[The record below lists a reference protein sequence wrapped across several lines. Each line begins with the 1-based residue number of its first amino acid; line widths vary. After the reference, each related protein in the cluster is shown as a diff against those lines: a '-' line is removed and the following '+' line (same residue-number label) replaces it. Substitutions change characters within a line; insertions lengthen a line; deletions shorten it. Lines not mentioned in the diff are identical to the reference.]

1 MFYKKTF
8 FDRVK
13 SSVARTVD
21 NKIYLE
27 GGAVLSDFTGGLT
40 SHSIWRW
47 GDTQLAEVIRDQ
59 IFRYPHL
66 DYKYF
71 YDANRDD
78 LANLLL
84 GNLPPFIAPQHFSV
98 YYPGLSGADAIEGA
112 VKLSYQFHAAKGSSQ
127 RKYVISFAESYHG
140 STMGALSYG
149 DRPNLKLYRELLP
162 SNVVRLPEV
171 NQIRYGMPEGACY
184 TDAILSLQ
192 KTIER
197 VGAENIACVI
207 GETISGG
214 LTGFV
219 PKPSGY
225 WRAVKEVTASYGIHL
240 ILDEVICGTGTTG
253 RYYCCEED
261 DVFPDILVL
270 GKTLAGGY
278 FPLNALVCTNEIFD
292 LIEVKE
298 GRIQQSNTFQG
309 HSTAVA
315 AAVYIQNRLITEG
328 LIERAGRVGQ
338 QACERIA
345 ARLAELGLSGQP
357 VGRGLRFSIQF
368 GEGADEFT
376 REVALDIERRHKYLV
391 DGKWHRIA
399 FSPQLTVSEDMIFD
413 CIEKVLESCKLNA
426 KKLDVK
432 SRSKSD
438 PQARWSTVW

>member
-1 MFYKKTF
+1 MFYRKTF

-13 SSVARTVD
+13 NSVARAVG

-27 GGAVLSDFTGGLT
+27 DGAVFFDFTGGLT

-59 IFRYPHL
+59 ITRYPHL

-71 YDANRDD
+71 YDTNRDE

-84 GNLPPFIAPQHFSV
+84 GSLPPFTAPQNFSV
-98 YYPGLSGADAIEGA
+98 YYPGLSGSDAIEGA
-112 VKLSYQFHAAKGSSQ
+112 VKLSYQFHAANGSSQ
-127 RKYVISFAESYHG
+127 RKFVISFAESYHG

-149 DRPNLKLYRELLP
+149 DRPNLQLYRELLP
-162 SNVVRLPEV
+162 TNVVRLPEV
-171 NQIRYGMPEGACY
+171 NHVRHGLPEDECY
-184 TDAILSLQ
+184 ANATSSLRQ
-192 KTIER
+192 TIER
-197 VGAENIACVI
+197 IGAENIACVI

-225 WRAVKEVTASYGIHL
+225 WRAVKELTASYGIHL
-240 ILDEVICGTGTTG
+240 ILDEIICGTGTTG
-253 RYYCCEED
+253 HYYCCEAD

-278 FPLNALVCTNEIFD
+278 FPLNALICRNEIFD
-292 LIEVKE
+292 VIEVKD

-315 AAVYIQNRLITEG
+315 AAAYIQKKLIGEG

-345 ARLAELGLSGQP
+345 ARLAELELPGQP

-368 GEGADEFT
+368 GEGADVFT
-376 REVALDIERRHKYLV
+376 REVALDVERRHGFLV

-399 FSPQLTVSEDMIFD
+399 FSPQLTLSDNMIFD
-413 CIEKVLESCKLNA
+413 CVEKVIESCKLNA
-426 KKLDVK
+426 KKLEAK
-432 SRSKSD
+432 SSSKSD
-438 PQARWSTVW
+438 PQARWSTA